1 MLLGVHHV
9 AIATAHLD
17 RLRDFYCTHL
27 GMEQVGEAEW
37 EDQPE
42 MDAIVGLP
50 HSAAKVA
57 LLRAGNFALELFQ
70 YAAPKSEGG
79 EANRPVNRPGITH
92 FAFAV
97 HDLEAEYE
105 RLMAAGV
112 RFHGPPPSRDI
123 SPEDMAVR
131 AVYGRDPDGNV
142 FELLELVG
150 DTDFDYL
157 AKRAVWRWPASVPAP
172 DHAGA

>member
-9 AIATAHLD
+9 AIATADLD

-42 MDAIVGLP
+42 MDAIVGLA
-50 HSAAKVA
+50 HSAAKVC

-79 EANRPVNRPGITH
+79 EQNRPVNLPGITH

-105 RLMAAGV
+105 RLSAVGV

-131 AVYGRDPDGNV
+131 AVYGRDPDGNM

-150 DTDFDYL
+150 ETDFDYL
-157 AKRAVWRWPASVPAP
+157 AKRAVWRWPAVER
-172 DHAGA
+172 AGA